1 MTIPCV
7 LFEVQSLPRKEH
19 QVAILRDNRKLFK
32 KHLRTSG
39 QWGWV
44 MTIYLQSCDQ

>member
-19 QVAILRDNRKLFK
+19 QVAILRNNRKLCK
-32 KHLRTSG
+32 KHFKNIWIMGVGNDNLFTK
-39 QWGWV
+39 
-44 MTIYLQSCDQ
+44 L